1 MDPTRL
7 PNWVRITVVV
17 GIAILTAAAGLF
29 AWRWYSRAT
38 TLTVAVGS
46 IDGEASRLMAA
57 IGRKLAQSNAPV
69 RFNLIEAG
77 SALGA
82 ANTFSAGKADLA
94 VVRGDVGDLS
104 QARVVA
110 IVAHATALLIAPA
123 GATFSDLSDLK
134 RGTIGVI
141 AADVNRKLVQALIN
155 EYDLGRAGVTF
166 KDLPPDDARRALDA
180 KRCAPFSSSCPCR
193 KNI

>member
-1 MDPTRL
+1 M
-7 PNWVRITVVV
+7 
-17 GIAILTAAAGLF
+17 
-29 AWRWYSRAT
+29 
-38 TLTVAVGS
+38 
-46 IDGEASRLMAA
+46 
-57 IGRKLAQSNAPV
+57 

-82 ANTFSAGKADLA
+82 ANTFASGKADLA

-104 QARVVA
+104 QAQVVA

-123 GATFSDLSDLK
+123 GTPISDLSDLK

-141 AADVNRKLVQALIN
+141 AADMNWKIIQVLTD

-166 KDLPPDDARRALDA
+166 RDLPPDDARRALDA
-180 KRCAPFSSSCPCR
+180 REVRAVLVVVPLSEKYLALIRGFFRTKPKRRRYPFRSNRRGQLPARNGHSRASMFPKGSCGERHLSLPT
-193 KNI
+193 I